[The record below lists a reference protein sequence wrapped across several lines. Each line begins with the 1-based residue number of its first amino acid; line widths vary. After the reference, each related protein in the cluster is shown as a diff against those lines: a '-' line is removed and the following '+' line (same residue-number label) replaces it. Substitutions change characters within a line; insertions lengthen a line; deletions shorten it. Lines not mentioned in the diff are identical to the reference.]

1 MPARHTETTN
11 IVFHN
16 TAVVSRSF
24 RMKTRRQ
31 LTAPPKREP
40 VDSAMTGM
48 RAQWQSGLE
57 TLSGIRQWKLRLQL
71 AGRTASNH
79 KPDQLGEYTH
89 EQNRPSSREMQKMK
103 STSDVLDDHVT
114 AIRQGDVNGV
124 LSDYASDAVLFR
136 EDGVFKGVDAIRSVL
151 EKFVAEFQKP
161 GTISHTKQRLVEGD
175 CAYMVWTAETADN
188 VYELAT
194 DTFVVRNGKIV
205 AQSFTAKITPK
216 A

>member
-1 MPARHTETTN
+1 
-11 IVFHN
+11 
-16 TAVVSRSF
+16 
-24 RMKTRRQ
+24 
-31 LTAPPKREP
+31 
-40 VDSAMTGM
+40 
-48 RAQWQSGLE
+48 
-57 TLSGIRQWKLRLQL
+57 
-71 AGRTASNH
+71 
-79 KPDQLGEYTH
+79 
-89 EQNRPSSREMQKMK
+89 MQKMK
-103 STSDVLDDHVT
+103 STSDVLDDHLT
-114 AIRQGDVNGV
+114 AIRQGDLNAV

-194 DTFVVRNGKIV
+194 DTFVVRSGKIV
-205 AQSFTAKITPK
+205 AQSFTAKITPT